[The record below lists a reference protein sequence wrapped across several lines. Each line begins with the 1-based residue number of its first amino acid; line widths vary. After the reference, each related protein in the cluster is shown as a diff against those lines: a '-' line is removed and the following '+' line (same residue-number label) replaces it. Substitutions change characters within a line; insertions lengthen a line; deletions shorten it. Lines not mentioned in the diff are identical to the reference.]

1 MDTEKLLTLD
11 QAHEKF
17 AKSLNGKTWDLLG
30 KEDRTREKDELMVL
44 SASASLYH

>member
-1 MDTEKLLTLD
+1 MTNEELMTLA

-30 KEDRTREKDELMVL
+30 KEDRMREEDELMIL
-44 SASASLYH
+44 SASDSLYH